1 MKCISGDGSHTH
13 LRKKTLAK
21 TKGAMSQTLTS
32 PSLCSL
38 CAGHSLHLPAFI
50 PTCQSTEI
58 LPKNQS
64 PLNSKTEGI
73 GERLSIL
80 SCPSM
85 MSMCLN
91 MGFYCKIKLRNSI
104 RGYRGKIDFMSTWVL
119 WCFFFFVFL
128 FLISCFNK
136 PFKHLSYTKC
146 ASDNWSKHDLRKK
159 DFFLPPRLSNLDTRW
174 LFEHSAQQPFVD
186 CYGSSPN
193 CDEEPDISSR
203 TRKGQHFIKMTHTL
217 GAVKETRRQR
227 LYNFLQ
233 TSRLSSKIKVSHQ
246 FHS

>member
-1 MKCISGDGSHTH
+1 MQGTAFTC
-13 LRKKTLAK
+13 
-21 TKGAMSQTLTS
+21 
-32 PSLCSL
+32 
-38 CAGHSLHLPAFI
+38 LHVFFY
-50 PTCQSTEI
+50 TCHSTEI

-80 SCPSM
+80 SCPSI

-91 MGFYCKIKLRNSI
+91 IRFYCNIKLRNNI
-104 RGYRGKIDFMSTWVL
+104 RGYRGKIDFMSTWVFL
-119 WCFFFFVFL
+119 VEEYKMRNVFFFVFL

-146 ASDNWSKHDLRKK
+146 DADNWFKHDLRKK
-159 DFFLPPRLSNLDTRW
+159 DFFLPPWLSNLDTRW

-186 CYGSSPN
+186 CYVSSPN
-193 CDEEPDISSR
+193 CDEEPGISSR
-203 TRKGQHFIKMTHTL
+203 TRKGHHFIKITHTL

-233 TSRLSSKIKVSHQ
+233 TSRLSSPSLR
-246 FHS
+246 